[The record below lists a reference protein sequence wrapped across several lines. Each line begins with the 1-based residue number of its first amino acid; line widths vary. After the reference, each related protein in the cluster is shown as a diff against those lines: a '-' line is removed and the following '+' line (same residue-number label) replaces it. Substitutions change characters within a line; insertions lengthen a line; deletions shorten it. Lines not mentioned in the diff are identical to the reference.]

1 MSIRKIRKQ
10 TLSLSSYLDKVREED
25 VRSDQEVQRLSGAWD
40 AGMVNELV
48 ATVLTDDYIPP
59 IILGEEQLTDAV
71 QQWIIDGL
79 QRSSSLL
86 RFRYG
91 NCRITSAIE
100 NSRIEYQKKKLDAS
114 GKICRDEDDNIIWES
129 MQFDIRGKTFDELP
143 AELKKN
149 FDDYQIEMV
158 IHQDCTMD
166 MISKLVRRYNNH
178 KPMNAAQRAFTYLDK
193 YARKIRGITEHRF
206 FKDCG
211 EYTETE
217 KKNGVY
223 ERIVAESVMAMFHLD
238 HWQKNGKKM
247 GMYLNENA
255 SEKEFDAFEKVLDGL
270 SQVVGGRFSEIFT
283 SKDSFLWFTLY
294 HRFLALGVR
303 EDKFAEFLGA
313 FRESLHDRSFAEYG
327 NETFDSLDANK
338 STKDKKVIMQKL
350 DMLEKLM
357 LEFLHLHGDGPLS
370 KAKEEETDADVSVL
384 DFVREHVKPDATE
397 EDIDMYYDMLDGYR
411 VDKRSALLC
420 WRNEPSMIGIVA
432 YSVENDMDLDDWM
445 VRYFAKNRTY
455 KQNQAENYRDMKED
469 LQKYMEQNRAAKDK
483 SVTCVL

>member
-238 HWQKNGKKM
+238 HWQKNGKKIESEALSASGTDALSDALATSVTIIAAIISLFSSFPIDGWAGIVVSVFIM
-247 GMYLNENA
+247 YAGVRSVVGTVSAIVGERPSKETVKEIRSIIACHPPLSGGYDIQIHTYGPSRMIGTCNVEVPYDARGEEIFDAMTDAQVEIMDRMGIYFTFGMYAVNSDNPVVIRIFKGIRPVVVALIAAPMVRMSMTNNSVWWQWA
-255 SEKEFDAFEKVLDGL
+255 IMLAALAMTAFL
-270 SQVVGGRFSEIFT
+270 SISPIYIMLCIIVMATAVT
-283 SKDSFLWFTLY
+283 
-294 HRFLALGVR
+294 V
-303 EDKFAEFLGA
+303 
-313 FRESLHDRSFAEYG
+313 FREKRPG
-327 NETFDSLDANK
+327 NNTGR
-338 STKDKKVIMQKL
+338 
-350 DMLEKLM
+350 
-357 LEFLHLHGDGPLS
+357 H
-370 KAKEEETDADVSVL
+370 
-384 DFVREHVKPDATE
+384 R
-397 EDIDMYYDMLDGYR
+397 
-411 VDKRSALLC
+411 
-420 WRNEPSMIGIVA
+420 
-432 YSVENDMDLDDWM
+432 
-445 VRYFAKNRTY
+445 
-455 KQNQAENYRDMKED
+455 KED
-469 LQKYMEQNRAAKDK
+469 GE
-483 SVTCVL
+483 

>member
-149 FDDYQIEMV
+149 F
-158 IHQDCTMD
+158 
-166 MISKLVRRYNNH
+166 
-178 KPMNAAQRAFTYLDK
+178 
-193 YARKIRGITEHRF
+193 
-206 FKDCG
+206 
-211 EYTETE
+211 
-217 KKNGVY
+217 
-223 ERIVAESVMAMFHLD
+223 
-238 HWQKNGKKM
+238 
-247 GMYLNENA
+247 EN
-255 SEKEFDAFEKVLDGL
+255 
-270 SQVVGGRFSEIFT
+270 R
-283 SKDSFLWFTLY
+283 
-294 HRFLALGVR
+294 
-303 EDKFAEFLGA
+303 
-313 FRESLHDRSFAEYG
+313 
-327 NETFDSLDANK
+327 
-338 STKDKKVIMQKL
+338 
-350 DMLEKLM
+350 
-357 LEFLHLHGDGPLS
+357 
-370 KAKEEETDADVSVL
+370 
-384 DFVREHVKPDATE
+384 
-397 EDIDMYYDMLDGYR
+397 
-411 VDKRSALLC
+411 
-420 WRNEPSMIGIVA
+420 
-432 YSVENDMDLDDWM
+432 
-445 VRYFAKNRTY
+445 
-455 KQNQAENYRDMKED
+455 
-469 LQKYMEQNRAAKDK
+469 
-483 SVTCVL
+483 